1 MMKVIYNNMLMQMID
16 DEVLV
21 LFNFFF
27 YVMAFKKDVKKLNY
41 SFFLKIY
48 INNLIKY

>member
-16 DEVLV
+16 NEVLV

-27 YVMAFKKDVKKLNY
+27 YVMEFKKDVKK
-41 SFFLKIY
+41 
-48 INNLIKY
+48 